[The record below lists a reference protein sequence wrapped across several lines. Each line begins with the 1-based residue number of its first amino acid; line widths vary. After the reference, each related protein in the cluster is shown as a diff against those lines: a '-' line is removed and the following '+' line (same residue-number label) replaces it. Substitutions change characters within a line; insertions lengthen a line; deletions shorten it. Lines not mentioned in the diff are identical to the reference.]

1 MTEGSDDSPDLV
13 TFGESMLRLGTPA
26 GERFVTADALDL
38 HIGGAE
44 SNVAATAARLGT
56 DAVWLSKLP
65 DSPLADR
72 VVEGIERHGVDVRVA
87 RDEGRVGTYYL
98 DSGGEPRG
106 TEVVYDREG
115 AAVRTATPEELDL
128 DAVEAAE
135 RFLVTGITPALSDTL
150 TATTREL
157 LETAREAGTETV
169 FDPNYRAKLWTPEE
183 ARETLTDLLPL
194 VDTLV
199 VAERD
204 AREVLAREGTPEE
217 IAAGLA
223 EEFGHETVVLTRGDA
238 GALAWTDDDTVEQ
251 DVFEADTYDA
261 VGSGDA
267 FVGGFLVAKGDGK
280 PLSEA
285 LAWGAASASLK
296 RTIAGDVAV
305 ISRDD
310 VERVLSD
317 ASGIDR

>member
-1 MTEGSDDSPDLV
+1 M
-13 TFGESMLRLGTPA
+13 
-26 GERFVTADALDL
+26 
-38 HIGGAE
+38 
-44 SNVAATAARLGT
+44 
-56 DAVWLSKLP
+56 
-65 DSPLADR
+65 
-72 VVEGIERHGVDVRVA
+72 
-87 RDEGRVGTYYL
+87 
-98 DSGGEPRG
+98 
-106 TEVVYDREG
+106 
-115 AAVRTATPEELDL
+115 
-128 DAVEAAE
+128 
-135 RFLVTGITPALSDTL
+135 
-150 TATTREL
+150 
-157 LETAREAGTETV
+157 